1 MLLGSQQLEQW
12 ITLVAGW
19 EFQSHTDI
27 TSTLFLLRLHVYL
40 GVALGDT
47 DGFLPKANTHVLHC
61 QIGMI

>member
-1 MLLGSQQLEQW
+1 MLLRSQQLEQW
-12 ITLVAGW
+12 ITLVPGW